1 MASVGSAKVEAVRF
15 AYEYD
20 NDVNVVT
27 DEGDTLMHA
36 SVTGTANGGTQEAQ
50 QRIVEVIEF
59 LCDRGAKPD
68 ELNNAGRTPTDLADG
83 LPIDKAIIAFSKYIF
98 AAGGYPKHP
107 SKRRIGLPPPTR

>member
-1 MASVGSAKVEAVRF
+1 MARYVKNQIEVEAVRF
-15 AYEYD
+15 VYEYD

-68 ELNNAGRTPTDLADG
+68 ELNKADRTPTDLADG
-83 LPIDKAIIAFSKYIF
+83 APV
-98 AAGGYPKHP
+98 
-107 SKRRIGLPPPTR
+107 RRRPPPRGRTSQTSSSASATMMPAGPRT